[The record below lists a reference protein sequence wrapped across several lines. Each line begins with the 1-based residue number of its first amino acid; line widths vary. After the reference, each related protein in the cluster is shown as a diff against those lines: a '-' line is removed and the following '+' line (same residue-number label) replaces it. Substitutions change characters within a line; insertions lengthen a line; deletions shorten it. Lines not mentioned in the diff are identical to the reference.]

1 MLQSHEIEALHARMQ
16 ATHDQHVS
24 EMQATRMQLDQVKG
38 SAGGGDQ
45 RALVAQLNKENK
57 QLKEQVAAAAAA
69 AASQWVC

>member
-38 SAGGGDQ
+38 SGGGSGDQ

-57 QLKEQVAAAAAA
+57 QLKEAAAAAA
-69 AASQWVC
+69 ANQ